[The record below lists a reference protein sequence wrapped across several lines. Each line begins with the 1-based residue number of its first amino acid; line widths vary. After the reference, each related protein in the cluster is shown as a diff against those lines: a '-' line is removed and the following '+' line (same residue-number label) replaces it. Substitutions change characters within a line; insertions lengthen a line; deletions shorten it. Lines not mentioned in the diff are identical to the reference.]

1 LSLDKRE
8 RGKFKRIRKLREK
21 GGNIKKKGNIRKK

>member
-1 LSLDKRE
+1 MKRE

-21 GGNIKKKGNIRKK
+21 EGKHKEKGKHNEKGE